1 MRIKEF
7 LLLPSMRN
15 LDHFPKRGQG
25 ERSRRHTVLLYASV
39 CYADFLVGLWL
50 YSPFGAWVVC
60 VYRLEAVESPAWINA
75 TICAFF
81 VSLQNLAKFFVE
93 QGWDS
98 ENINHGGC
106 YGRK

>member
-39 CYADFLVGLWL
+39 CHTDFLVGLWL
-50 YSPFGAWVVC
+50 YDQRQQPVWGVGRLRLSFRGSREPRMDKCNDLRLFCILSKFGEDLC
-60 VYRLEAVESPAWINA
+60 
-75 TICAFF
+75 
-81 VSLQNLAKFFVE
+81 
-93 QGWDS
+93 
-98 ENINHGGC
+98 
-106 YGRK
+106 